1 MFLAYW
7 DPNQVG
13 YVLGTSGFLA
23 YILAA
28 CAAVFGV
35 ILLRLKQ
42 IHGFF
47 KKRFSAVTVEVVNE
61 PPSEERKDNPPALD
75 R

>member
-1 MFLAYW
+1 MCFAYI
-7 DPNQVG
+7 PIPEQA
-13 YVLGTSGFLA
+13 YVLSSGLGYLIAIFAAFLG
-23 YILAA
+23 I
-28 CAAVFGV
+28 

-61 PPSEERKDNPPALD
+61 PPAEERKDNPPALD